1 MTTTRRSRRIS
12 SSSGSLAIEK
22 EDFINGMLAALSNK
36 EVIEKLQTVVV
47 NDLRKEV
54 AYLRCVIEKK
64 DATIESLTKRVDD
77 LEVALDD
84 HEQYS
89 RRNSLRLFGLV
100 ESENEDITKRTID
113 ALNESMNPKL
123 SPPLR
128 LEEID
133 RIHRVG
139 PRDKPSR
146 PVLVKFATYASR
158 RRIYKARVG
167 LNPNPRRPRWDERA
181 DASSSVD
188 TDLTGTAGKPHE
200 QSQGTRTQVLFLNE
214 DLTQTRAR
222 LLYNCRVAKRK
233 KLINDCWSSDGT
245 ILIKNIANKVIV
257 IKTLKELN
265 DNAK

>member
-12 SSSGSLAIEK
+12 STGSIAIEK
-22 EDFINGMLAALSNK
+22 EDFISGMLAALSNK
-36 EVIEKLQTVVV
+36 EVIEKLQTVLV

-77 LEVALDD
+77 LEVALDY

-100 ESENEDITKRTID
+100 ERENEDITKRTID

-123 SPPLR
+123 SRPLR
-128 LEEID
+128 FEEID

-146 PVLVKFATYASR
+146 PVLVK
-158 RRIYKARVG
+158 G

-181 DASSSVD
+181 DASSSID
-188 TDLTGTAGKPHE
+188 TDLTGTADKPHQ
-200 QSQGTRTQVLFLNE
+200 QSQGTRTQVIFLNE

-233 KLINDCWSSDGT
+233 KLINACWSSDGT

-265 DNAK
+265 DNAR

>member
-1 MTTTRRSRRIS
+1 MQQQ
-12 SSSGSLAIEK
+12 GH
-22 EDFINGMLAALSNK
+22 
-36 EVIEKLQTVVV
+36 LQ
-47 NDLRKEV
+47 N
-54 AYLRCVIEKK
+54 
-64 DATIESLTKRVDD
+64 DD

-89 RRNSLRLFGLV
+89 RRNSLRLFCLV

-158 RRIYKARVG
+158 RRIYKAMVG
-167 LNPNPRRPRWDERA
+167 LNPNPCRWDERA

>member
-1 MTTTRRSRRIS
+1 MYRALRYVKTTQNRCVNLSELIVYFSCTLDHLQSGPMCSQPEHLQLKGVTILLPNCVTPSRTNQTIRCVNMTTTLRSRRIS
-12 SSSGSLAIEK
+12 SSSGSIAIEN
-22 EDFINGMLAALSNK
+22 EDFISGMLAALTNK
-36 EVIEKLQTVVV
+36 EVIGKLQAVIV

-89 RRNSLRLFGLV
+89 SRNSLRLFGLV
-100 ESENEDITKRTID
+100 ESENEEITKRTID
-113 ALNESMNPKL
+113 VLNESMNPKL

-146 PVLVKFATYASR
+146 LVLVKFATYASR

-167 LNPNPRRPRWDERA
+167 LNPNPRRPRWDEREPMHQA
-181 DASSSVD
+181 AS
-188 TDLTGTAGKPHE
+188 
-200 QSQGTRTQVLFLNE
+200 
-214 DLTQTRAR
+214 TQT
-222 LLYNCRVAKRK
+222 
-233 KLINDCWSSDGT
+233 
-245 ILIKNIANKVIV
+245 
-257 IKTLKELN
+257 
-265 DNAK
+265 

>member
-1 MTTTRRSRRIS
+1 MTTTHKSRYMS
-12 SSSGSLAIEK
+12 SSSGSIAIDK
-22 EDFINGMLAALSNK
+22 EDCISGMLAALSSK
-36 EVIEKLQTVVV
+36 EVIEKLQAAVVT
-47 NDLRKEV
+47 DLRKEV

-64 DATIESLTKRVDD
+64 DATIESLTKRIND

-146 PVLVKFATYASR
+146 PVLVKFASR

-167 LNPNPRRPRWDERA
+167 LNPNPRRP
-181 DASSSVD
+181 
-188 TDLTGTAGKPHE
+188 
-200 QSQGTRTQVLFLNE
+200 
-214 DLTQTRAR
+214 
-222 LLYNCRVAKRK
+222 
-233 KLINDCWSSDGT
+233 
-245 ILIKNIANKVIV
+245 
-257 IKTLKELN
+257 
-265 DNAK
+265 

>member
-12 SSSGSLAIEK
+12 SSGSIAIEK
-22 EDFINGMLAALSNK
+22 EDFISGMLAALSNK
-36 EVIEKLQTVVV
+36 DVIEKLQTVVV

-100 ESENEDITKRTID
+100 ESEKEDITKRTTD
-113 ALNESMNPKL
+113 ALNESQNPKL

-133 RIHRVG
+133 RVHRVG

-146 PVLVKFATYASR
+146 PVLVKFATYASC
-158 RRIYKARVG
+158 RRIYKAQGRV
-167 LNPNPRRPRWDERA
+167 
-181 DASSSVD
+181 
-188 TDLTGTAGKPHE
+188 K
-200 QSQGTRTQVLFLNE
+200 SQPT
-214 DLTQTRAR
+214 
-222 LLYNCRVAKRK
+222 
-233 KLINDCWSSDGT
+233 
-245 ILIKNIANKVIV
+245 
-257 IKTLKELN
+257 
-265 DNAK
+265 